1 MHLGFETEKRRW
13 MKVADSVFLMNIFL
27 IKHDNLNQLECT
39 MLHVQKPFVVQI
51 FDLDFR
57 IVCQKY
63 GTMVDTKPPDLIL
76 DTSSTGP
83 ASLAVKSI
91 AKAFAI
97 PTLSLTYDNKK
108 ENE

>member
-1 MHLGFETEKRRW
+1 
-13 MKVADSVFLMNIFL
+13 
-27 IKHDNLNQLECT
+27 
-39 MLHVQKPFVVQI
+39 
-51 FDLDFR
+51 
-57 IVCQKY
+57 
-63 GTMVDTKPPDLIL
+63 MVDTKPPDLIL